1 MAYLSLYRKYRPQK
15 FAELAGQAPIATALA
30 TAVRLGKTVH
40 AYLFTGPR
48 GTGKTTT
55 ARILAKALNCE
66 KGPTPEP
73 CGVCDACKSIT
84 EGTALDVLELDAA
97 SNRGIDEVRSLREQ
111 TRYTPTSLK
120 HKVYILDE
128 AHELTKD
135 AANALLKTLEEPPER
150 TMFILCT
157 TEPHKL
163 LATIR
168 SRCQHYGFRRVRAD
182 EVADL
187 LAQIAEKESIRAERD
202 ALLLIARL
210 GEGSLRDAI
219 GLLDQLA
226 VDEAP
231 ITLARVVDLL
241 GLTEEVT
248 VAQFAETVL
257 AGDWAAAMQ
266 QLDAL
271 VIAGRDVRYLLE
283 QLTEHFRAA
292 LLIKFAPAVAGE
304 LPHSPDYLA
313 ALRRHAERA
322 DQGALRRILKTLAEA
337 EKSFTTWGNPRLAF
351 ELTLLEVCQA
361 PTEAAA
367 PAADYA
373 PPRRAAAPAVHED
386 APAPTLPAAPRAPAP
401 SDGPTLAYFQENW
414 PALLGDIKERLG
426 ATAIAFLRDA
436 EPIAW
441 RGQELTLAFT
451 KQFNRDATDKSDRR
465 SRIEAT
471 LTDLVGAPVT
481 LRGIVRAPDAQ
492 ASDAIAAVLQAFP
505 GSEVVTP
512 K

>member
-1 MAYLSLYRKYRPQK
+1 MAYLSLYRKYRPQT
-15 FAELAGQAPIATALA
+15 FAELAGQAPIATALS

-66 KGPTPEP
+66 QGPTPAP

-111 TRYTPTSLK
+111 TRYTPTSLT

-135 AANALLKTLEEPPER
+135 AANALLKTLEEPPQH
-150 TMFILCT
+150 TLFILCT
-157 TEPHKL
+157 TEPHKIIP
-163 LATIR
+163 TIR

-182 EVADL
+182 EIADL

-202 ALLLIARL
+202 ALLLVARL
-210 GEGSLRDAI
+210 AEGSLRDAI

-226 VDEAP
+226 VDEEP

-248 VAQFAETVL
+248 VAQFAETVI

-271 VIAGRDVRYLLE
+271 VTAGRDVRYLLE

-292 LLIKFAPAVAGE
+292 LLIKFAPAVAAE

-313 ALRRHAERA
+313 ALRRDAERA
-322 DQGALRRILKTLAEA
+322 DPGALRRILHTLAEA
-337 EKSFTTWGNPRLAF
+337 EKSFAVWGNPRLAF
-351 ELTLLEVCQA
+351 ELTLLDVCQA
-361 PTEAAA
+361 PAET

-373 PPRRAAAPAVHED
+373 PPRRAAAPAVHEEV
-386 APAPTLPAAPRAPAP
+386 PAPPPPAPRAPAP
-401 SDGPTLAYFQENW
+401 SDGPTLAYFQDNW
-414 PALLGDIKERLG
+414 GALLGEIKERLG

-436 EPIAW
+436 APIAW

-451 KQFNRDATDKSDRR
+451 KQFNRDAIDKSDRR
-465 SRIEAT
+465 SRIEGA
-471 LTDLVGAPVT
+471 LTEMVGAPVS
-481 LRGIVRAPDAQ
+481 LRGVVRAPDAQ
-492 ASDAIAAVLQAFP
+492 AGDAIAAVLQAFP
-505 GSEVVTP
+505 GSEVVSP